1 VVHVQAGRVDNDG
14 AGNVDDY
21 SINGLPEDVVGR
33 NPRVGSVSADEIN
46 GQAVMGL
53 VVRGDAVSPSTVAVA
68 NVEPV
73 VSTMRFAG
81 LDEGNGDGQHG
92 NQGVRA

>member
-1 VVHVQAGRVDNDG
+1 MYKLVESTTTGPETLMIIVSTGYLKTLWDVTHELGRCP
-14 AGNVDDY
+14 
-21 SINGLPEDVVGR
+21 LT
-33 NPRVGSVSADEIN
+33 
-46 GQAVMGL
+46 AVMGL